1 MIDFH
6 PIVYHTLYCPSALDR
21 PDCSNCENFST
32 LKIELRGLL
41 QMYDMLIVLEI
52 VLYDSVLNI
61 QHWISIAGYNLSLTN
76 DNQSN
81 KIIQGQLICD
91 NDQRTCG

>member
-6 PIVYHTLYCPSALDR
+6 PIVYHTLLPLSPG

-32 LKIELRGLL
+32 LKLELRGLL

-81 KIIQGQLICD
+81 KIIQGQLICG
-91 NDQRTCG
+91 NDQHTCG

>member
-1 MIDFH
+1 MF
-6 PIVYHTLYCPSALDR
+6 
-21 PDCSNCENFST
+21 
-32 LKIELRGLL
+32 
-41 QMYDMLIVLEI
+41 DMLIVLEI